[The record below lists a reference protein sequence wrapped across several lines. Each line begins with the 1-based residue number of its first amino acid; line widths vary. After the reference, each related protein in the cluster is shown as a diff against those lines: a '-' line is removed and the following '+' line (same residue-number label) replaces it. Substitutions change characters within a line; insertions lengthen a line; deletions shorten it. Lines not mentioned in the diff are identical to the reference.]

1 MLEFVDDDVARI
13 TDFGSL
19 DGNVDLVPLG
29 RIETFCPVLQVESHL
44 VGFCLRLSIFL
55 CQDIEGDA
63 GLRNA
68 VGKSV
73 MINSSV
79 TLADFRGV
87 DEGFLS
93 VYRCFW
99 GYARS
104 GIKGREEP
112 SVSCSM
118 ISKAFY
124 FHIGELRISLV
135 VILVSSLGISLDV
148 EFGGK
153 PA

>member
-1 MLEFVDDDVARI
+1 MFRNYRFFKFIDDDVAFL
-13 TDFGSL
+13 TDSGSL

-29 RIETFCPVLQVESHL
+29 RIETSCPVLEVESYL
-44 VGFCLRLSIFL
+44 VGFCLRLIIFL

-87 DEGFLS
+87 DKGFLS
-93 VYRCFW
+93 AY
-99 GYARS
+99 G
-104 GIKGREEP
+104 
-112 SVSCSM
+112 CS
-118 ISKAFY
+118 F
-124 FHIGELRISLV
+124 
-135 VILVSSLGISLDV
+135 
-148 EFGGK
+148 
-153 PA
+153 